1 MTVKKPLCY
10 APFINVRASSF
21 GHAPC
26 CVYTEPQ
33 QSKSL
38 DEYWTSDHIKNIREQ
53 LLDGKYPSG
62 CSLCV
67 YNIQNQSYVQIEQFD
82 RFYKNNPVEI
92 NVQTGNERNAPTAI
106 EYKVSNKCNLKCRM
120 CRPSDSNLIYEE
132 AKKHN
137 LEHFYND
144 ETYPEID
151 TSDVVDYIVNK
162 DIPLV
167 YVLGGETVLDPRSIV
182 ALKKLKANNPNINLQ
197 TTTNATYYN
206 KKFFDELKGFTNLT
220 LVLSI
225 DGVGKAYEYVRTNA
239 KWEMVETVVYKILH
253 NVDAK
258 LIRINMVI
266 TPYNAFALKDTLL
279 WLDKIEDV
287 AARLGKN
294 FSVYFSDSDD
304 YKTRLNVLK
313 DKHLVQIMD
322 SLFSKD
328 IKKLQRINDVLNIL
342 EKVQHNQNNFKTFVE
357 FNNTLDAIRKTRLT
371 DLDVRFEEYI

>member
-1 MTVKKPLCY
+1 MTDKKPLCY

-38 DEYWTSDHIKNIREQ
+38 EEYWTSDHIKNIREQ
-53 LLDGKYPSG
+53 LLEGKFPSG

-67 YNIQNQSYVQIEQFD
+67 YNIENKSYVQTEQFD
-82 RFYKNNPVEI
+82 RFYKNNPVEL
-92 NVQTGNERNAPTAI
+92 NVDTGNERNAPTAI

-120 CRPSDSNLIYEE
+120 CRPSDSNLIYDE

-151 TSDVVDYIVNK
+151 TSDVVDYIVDK

-167 YVLGGETVLDPRSIV
+167 YVLGGETVLDPRSIT
-182 ALKKLKANNPNINLQ
+182 ALKKLKAHNPNVNLQ

-239 KWEMVETVVYKILH
+239 KWDMVESVVYKILQ

-266 TPYNAFALKDTLL
+266 TPYNAFALKDTLE
-279 WLDKIEDV
+279 WLDKVDAI
-287 AARLGKN
+287 AKRLGKN
-294 FSVYFSDSDD
+294 FSAYFSDSDD
-304 YKTRLNVLK
+304 YKTRLSVLQ
-313 DKHLVQIMD
+313 DKHIEQILD
-322 SLFSKD
+322 SLYCKD
-328 IKKLQRINDVLNIL
+328 VQKTQRFNDVVSIL
-342 EKVQHNQNNFKTFVE
+342 EKVQHDPDNLETFKQ
-357 FNNTLDAIRKTRLT
+357 FNNALDNIRKTKLT
-371 DLDVRFEEYI
+371 DLDIRFEEYI